1 MTSWMVRQARLE
13 DTATIVDLEARAF
26 GAASWGAAAV
36 ADGMTAPHVS
46 TLIAF
51 PANDRLAGGFAFWR
65 SLGEEAEILS
75 IGVAPKLQRCGAA
88 RALLDEII
96 RMARDEGV
104 RKLFL
109 EVDVSNVAASS
120 LYASAGFE
128 RIGRRKR
135 YYRNGGDALVMRL
148 NL

>member
-1 MTSWMVRQARLE
+1 MSSWTVRPARLE
-13 DTATIVDLEARAF
+13 DTAAIVDLEARAF
-26 GAASWGAAAV
+26 AAASWGAAAV

-46 TLIAF
+46 TLVAF
-51 PANDRLAGGFAFWR
+51 LADDRSAGGFAFWR
-65 SLGEEAEILS
+65 SLGDEAEILS
-75 IGVAPKLQRCGAA
+75 IGVAPRLRRCGGA

-96 RMARDEGV
+96 RTARSEGV

-120 LYASAGFE
+120 LYAAAGFE

>member
-1 MTSWMVRQARLE
+1 MTRWIIRPARL
-13 DTATIVDLEARAF
+13 DDASIVVDLEARAF
-26 GAASWGAAAV
+26 GAASWGATAV
-36 ADGMTAPHVS
+36 ADGLTAPHVA

-51 PANDRLAGGFAFWR
+51 SEDTREAAGFVFWR

-75 IGVAPKLQRCGAA
+75 IGVAPRRRRRGAA
-88 RALLDEII
+88 RALLDQVIES
-96 RMARDEGV
+96 ARSGGV

-109 EVDVSNVAASS
+109 EVDVANAAAAA
-120 LYASAGFE
+120 LYTSAGFE
-128 RIGRRKR
+128 RIGRRSR

>member
-1 MTSWMVRQARLE
+1 VSEW
-13 DTATIVDLEARAF
+13 TIRPAKLHDAAIVVDLEARAF
-26 GAASWGAAAV
+26 GAASWGGAAV
-36 ADGMTAPHVS
+36 ADGLTAPHVS

-51 PANDRLAGGFAFWR
+51 HEDERAAAGFIFWR

-75 IGVAPKLQRCGAA
+75 IGVAPRMRRRGGA
-88 RALLDEII
+88 RALLDEVVE
-96 RMARDEGV
+96 RARNEGV

-109 EVDVSNVAASS
+109 EVDVANTAAAA

-128 RIGRRKR
+128 RIGLRKR
-135 YYRNGGDALVMRL
+135 YYKNGGDALVMRL